1 MTDLSDQVG
10 ERREA
15 QKPAR
20 VVSHDAV
27 ANELIAA
34 LRQNLAATAKGIA
47 ELGNRAYEA
56 GVEKHDADEATHKA
70 ENEAAEAQDE
80 LATWRELLEDYGRG
94 IVDREE
100 LLRKT
105 VGHV

>member
-1 MTDLSDQVG
+1 MLPGGMTDQS
-10 ERREA
+10 A
-15 QKPAR
+15 QIAKPSR
-20 VVSHDAV
+20 VSSHDAI

-56 GVEKHDADEATHKA
+56 RVETGDAEHTA
-70 ENEAAEAQDE
+70 NEALSAAEVAETE
-80 LATWRELLEDYGRG
+80 LMRWRALLEDYGRG

-105 VGHV
+105 VGYV

>member
-47 ELGNRAYEA
+47 ELGNRAYDA
-56 GVEKHDADEATHKA
+56 GVEKHDAERATNDAAHEA
-70 ENEAAEAQDE
+70 E
-80 LATWRELLEDYGRG
+80 LAQSELAEWRQLLEDYGRG

>member
-47 ELGNRAYEA
+47 ELGNRAYDA
-56 GVEKHDADEATHKA
+56 GVEQNDAEVKTNEALNEK
-70 ENEAAEAQDE
+70 EAAEME
-80 LATWRELLEDYGRG
+80 LAEWRQLLEDYGRG